1 MIRTPKRPKL
11 PANTML
17 GNFGTARNANLG
29 PPPTLTVARG
39 LPFAL
44 PQHDYDRAFN
54 AATLLSHH
62 IGGEWTYPMLR
73 ITSPPLM
80 EAGCV
85 HHAPFRPNDMALCRN
100 QITPLNQPS
109 FSLLTGFLL
118 TLISSRF
125 ASADLTLA
133 SNPQTTSAPVE
144 TVSLIDASGIPITTA
159 NDPADN
165 AWVIPLTGP
174 ASAPTGAAWGAQIQ
188 YNKNLA
194 GVLPVAF
201 GTPTTTA
208 KPTAT
213 ATGKA
218 SSTTTT
224 ATFVSA
230 GSPGQKT
237 ETLDLEIA
245 FSNTFLLSQ
254 DTSLNITSTTN
265 KTNSTTIPSLPV
277 GLNLG
282 LQNKWNGSVVLGGN
296 YDSNRIYDEPH
307 WQTTPETSAGNTSF
321 IDTGMLD
328 ISAVI
333 LQLYTTPNATTS
345 SEDAEYPFGGTSVQE
360 TSKSLPAMLDF
371 NSEVLSV
378 PDESWCARNISIVF
392 NPDSESYP
400 IFNIPVWDELVPKE
414 RCQVNS
420 GKVVLGRPF
429 FQAAYVYVNSAG
441 DVYFSSITTDDVDV
455 ATKPFDLHVQ
465 LSEAVNGTESYG
477 GENGTATGSGSD
489 ATGTSGAG
497 RLGVEGL
504 WGMVVGMGFL
514 FIL

>member
-1 MIRTPKRPKL
+1 
-11 PANTML
+11 
-17 GNFGTARNANLG
+17 
-29 PPPTLTVARG
+29 
-39 LPFAL
+39 
-44 PQHDYDRAFN
+44 
-54 AATLLSHH
+54 
-62 IGGEWTYPMLR
+62 MLR
-73 ITSPPLM
+73 ITSPPPIQTGFHCL
-80 EAGCV
+80 AVG
-85 HHAPFRPNDMALCRN
+85 NNIMASR
-100 QITPLNQPS
+100 S
-109 FSLLTGFLL
+109 FSSQSLLIGFLL
-118 TLISSRF
+118 TLISSPF
-125 ASADLTLA
+125 ASAELTLA
-133 SNPQTTSAPVE
+133 SNFQTTSAPVE

-188 YNKNLA
+188 YNNDLA
-194 GVLPVAF
+194 GILPVAF
-201 GTPTTTA
+201 GTPTTTS

-218 SSTTTT
+218 TSTTT

-245 FSNTFLLSQ
+245 FSNTLLISQ
-254 DTSLNITSTTN
+254 DTNLNITSTTN

-282 LQNKWNGSVVLGGN
+282 LRNKWNGSVVLGGN

-400 IFNIPVWDELVPKE
+400 IFDIPVWDELVSKE
-414 RCQVNS
+414 RCQVSS

-441 DVYFSSITTDDVDV
+441 DMYFSSITTDDVDV

-504 WGMVVGMGFL
+504 CGVVVGLGLLFL
-514 FIL
+514 M

>member
-1 MIRTPKRPKL
+1 
-11 PANTML
+11 
-17 GNFGTARNANLG
+17 
-29 PPPTLTVARG
+29 
-39 LPFAL
+39 
-44 PQHDYDRAFN
+44 
-54 AATLLSHH
+54 
-62 IGGEWTYPMLR
+62 
-73 ITSPPLM
+73 
-80 EAGCV
+80 
-85 HHAPFRPNDMALCRN
+85 MASR
-100 QITPLNQPS
+100 S
-109 FSLLTGFLL
+109 FSSQSLLTGFLL
-118 TLISSRF
+118 ALISSPF
-125 ASADLTLA
+125 TSADLTVA

-174 ASAPTGAAWGAQIQ
+174 ASAPTGAAWGAQIE
-188 YNKNLA
+188 YNNNLA
-194 GVLPVAF
+194 GILPIAF

-213 ATGKA
+213 ATEKA
-218 SSTTTT
+218 SSSTT

-230 GSPGQKT
+230 VSPGEKT
-237 ETLDLEIA
+237 GNFNLEIA
-245 FSNTFLLSQ
+245 FSNTLLLSQ
-254 DTSLNITSTTN
+254 DTDLNITSTAN

-282 LQNKWNGSVVLGGN
+282 LQDKWNGSLVLGGN
-296 YDSNRIYDEPH
+296 YDSNRIYDEAH

-333 LQLYTTPNATTS
+333 LQLYTTPNETTS

-371 NSEVLSV
+371 SSEFLSV
-378 PDESWCARNISIVF
+378 PDDSWCGRNISIVF

-400 IFNIPVWDELVPKE
+400 VFDIPVWGELVPKE
-414 RCQVNS
+414 RCEVS
-420 GKVVLGRPF
+420 GDRVVLGRPF

-441 DVYFSSITTDDVDV
+441 DVYFSSITTDDVAV

-465 LSEAVNGTESYG
+465 LSEAVSGTETYG
-477 GENGTATGSGSD
+477 GNGTATGSGSN

-497 RLGVEGL
+497 RLGFEGV
-504 WGMVVGMGFL
+504 WGVVMGIGL
-514 FIL
+514 LILM

>member
-1 MIRTPKRPKL
+1 MQEPDHTPNQL
-11 PANTML
+11 S
-17 GNFGTARNANLG
+17 
-29 PPPTLTVARG
+29 
-39 LPFAL
+39 FAL
-44 PQHDYDRAFN
+44 RLKFLTFFCSYWGQSLAILLPRSKFTVSPW
-54 AATLLSHH
+54 AT
-62 IGGEWTYPMLR
+62 
-73 ITSPPLM
+73 
-80 EAGCV
+80 
-85 HHAPFRPNDMALCRN
+85 NNMASR
-100 QITPLNQPS
+100 S
-109 FSLLTGFLL
+109 FSSQSLLTGFLL
-118 TLISSRF
+118 TLISSPF
-125 ASADLTLA
+125 ASAELTLA

-165 AWVIPLTGP
+165 AWIIPLTGP

-188 YNKNLA
+188 YNNDLA
-194 GVLPVAF
+194 GILPVAF

-213 ATGKA
+213 ATTKA
-218 SSTTTT
+218 AAASTTT

-230 GSPGQKT
+230 GSPGQKSGNF
-237 ETLDLEIA
+237 ELEIA
-245 FSNTFLLSQ
+245 FSNTLLLSQ
-254 DTSLNITSTTN
+254 DTSLNITSTIN

-282 LQNKWNGSVVLGGN
+282 LQDKWNGSIVLGGN

-333 LQLYTTPNATTS
+333 LQLYTTPNATAS
-345 SEDAEYPFGGTSVQE
+345 SKDAEYPFGGTSVQE
-360 TSKSLPAMLDF
+360 TSKTLPAMLDF
-371 NSEVLSV
+371 NSEFLSV
-378 PDESWCARNISIVF
+378 PDESWCGRNISIVF

-400 IFNIPVWDELVPKE
+400 IFDIPVWAELVPKE
-414 RCQVNS
+414 RCQVSS
-420 GKVVLGRPF
+420 GEVVLGRPF

-441 DVYFSSITTDDVDV
+441 DVYFSSITTEDVDV

-465 LSEAVNGTESYG
+465 LSEAVNGTETYG
-477 GENGTATGSGSD
+477 GGNGTATGSGSD

-497 RLGVEGL
+497 RLGVEGV
-504 WGMVVGMGFL
+504 WGVVVGMGL
-514 FIL
+514 LLLM